1 MSQVRARAAIAG
13 LAVVAIALTSAAG
26 FPAKTN
32 PKDLAIANASV
43 LQQADVPSGF
53 VQVKA
58 KITKSKPSGIRACKR
73 TEGIDKLTTA
83 KAKSEFDAADGS
95 SIGGEVDTFK
105 SPAALKKAI
114 DAIAAP
120 DSVTCLKQQADRE
133 LAKTRATKN
142 LTHSVTVTPQS
153 VIAGDRSVGYLVTLT
168 VGARGASGASQTL
181 TIYAGV
187 VGVGRA
193 GTQVTFT
200 DTSGTPDPAAI
211 QQVVQAAASRLTA
224 AQQ

>member
-13 LAVVAIALTSAAG
+13 LAVVAIALTTAAG

-32 PKDLAIANASV
+32 PKDLAIAKASV

-120 DSVTCLKQQADRE
+120 DSVTCLKQQANRE
-133 LAKTRATKN
+133 LAKTKATKN

-153 VIAGDRSVGYLVTLT
+153 VTAGDRSVGYLVTLT
-168 VGARGASGASQTL
+168 VGASGASQTL